1 MAEPCAS
8 CERREI
14 DWGGCRCQA
23 LAITGDAT
31 QTDPACA
38 LSPRHAELVAL
49 AEAESDREPPA
60 FHYRTMTR
68 PELVEA

>member
-23 LAITGDAT
+23 LAILGDAAL
-31 QTDPACA
+31 TDPACD
-38 LSPRHAELVAL
+38 LSPHHAELVAL
-49 AEAESDREPPA
+49 AEAESDRDPPA
-60 FHYRTMTR
+60 FEYRQMTR
-68 PELVEA
+68 PAPIEA

>member
-23 LAITGDAT
+23 LAILGDAT
-31 QTDPACA
+31 QTDPACG
-38 LSPRHAELVAL
+38 LSPHHAELVGL
-49 AEAESDREPPA
+49 AEAESDRDAPA
-60 FHYRTMTR
+60 FEYRQMTR
-68 PELVEA
+68 PEPGEG